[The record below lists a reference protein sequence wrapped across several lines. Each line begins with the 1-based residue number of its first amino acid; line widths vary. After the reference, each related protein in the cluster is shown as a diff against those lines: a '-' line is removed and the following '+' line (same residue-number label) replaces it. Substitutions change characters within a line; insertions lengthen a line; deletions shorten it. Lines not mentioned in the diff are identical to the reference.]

1 MAHQR
6 FQKREFLGRQLDA
19 LASAHR
25 LARAQVELQVPDAQR
40 VGFAIA
46 HRRAPSKCAYA
57 RREFHRGE
65 RLHQVIVGA
74 RAQPRDA
81 VGKAV
86 ARGEDVLVRSE
97 RMTRLR
103 LPTSVDLISTDLL
116 QARSS
121 GAAIVD
127 EAIEQNADLILMAT
141 AITIKYGKQ
150 VIGEAASYVIKNA
163 PCDVILIRSASDL
176 HMQEALEG

>member
-1 MAHQR
+1 MPLHYHRIIIPVSGGAEDDRAIELVGELAQR
-6 FQKREFLGRQLDA
+6 HPTSITLVYVVEVQQAMPLDA
-19 LASAHR
+19 
-25 LARAQVELQVPDAQR
+25 ELP
-40 VGFAIA
+40 
-46 HRRAPSKCAYA
+46 
-57 RREFHRGE
+57 E
-65 RLHQVIVGA
+65 
-74 RAQPRDA
+74 
-81 VGKAV
+81 AV
-86 ARGEDVLVRSE
+86 ARGEDVLVHTE
-97 RMTRLR
+97 RITRLR

-141 AITIKYGKQ
+141 SITIKYGKQ

-176 HMQEALEG
+176 RRQEALEG